1 MVLDPPVHHRQ
12 RFAAGAGHGCG
23 AGVGLERAGVAEAG
37 SVVADLGEQAGT
49 GERTEPGLAGDDRRV
64 GVGLEVLG
72 DGGGE
77 LVGVG
82 AGRVELAQQRER
94 LTAQRVLDKRGL
106 VQVLGAEYRVE
117 PVGFGVD
124 ASLSPGASQ
133 QRP

>member
-23 AGVGLERAGVAEAG
+23 AGVGLERAGVGEAG
-37 SVVADLGEQAGT
+37 SVVADLGEDAGA
-49 GERTEPGLAGDDRRV
+49 GERTESGLAGDDRRV

-82 AGRVELAQQRER
+82 AGGVELAQQGER
-94 LTAQRVLDKRGL
+94 LTAQRVLDQRGL
-106 VQVLGAEYRVE
+106 VQVLGAKYRLE
-117 PVGFGVD
+117 SVGFGVD
-124 ASLSPGASQ
+124 AALSAGASQ